1 MTISKK
7 NQPSEESVGNVPYY
21 RTSSPLEIKNE
32 QTRLSIKHT
41 MPALHIQDPSR
52 TLGCPIVV
60 YDDKG
65 QPMSRKELE
74 LLVVKRRND
83 LDGDQLQFKIIKDRK
98 MEVSDLHPSTQA
110 LIKDFQEK
118 NHKHVARTDT
128 EYRLQ
133 HVLDKE
139 GIGAKLTPLT
149 DHGNS
154 HNREMLP
161 GSKITDCYGSK
172 GVVVRVVSDEDMPAA
187 QDITLPRGS
196 ILQSVADEI
205 ISIAI
210 DTYGKEQADI
220 MIDNKHAPLHDAIRY
235 ILNQVDDAGAMYIER
250 AIGEQY
256 GLNVLNKTKAAKA
269 KKMESIKAARSA
281 D

>member
-7 NQPSEESVGNVPYY
+7 NQPSEESVGHAPYY
-21 RTSSPLEIKNE
+21 RTSSPLDDRVQQAVYSTKHLLAAKEIKMKEMEIVPLNV
-32 QTRLSIKHT
+32 
-41 MPALHIQDPSR
+41 QDPA
-52 TLGCPIVV
+52 TAVGCPVV
-60 YDDKG
+60 
-65 QPMSRKELE
+65 
-74 LLVVKRRND
+74 
-83 LDGDQLQFKIIKDRK
+83 
-98 MEVSDLHPSTQA
+98 LHDESGLPVPA
-110 LIKDFQEK
+110 M
-118 NHKHVARTDT
+118 ADT

-139 GIGAKLTPLT
+139 GIGKRLVHTQ

-161 GSKITDCYGSK
+161 GSKITDCFGSK
-172 GVVVRVVSDEDMPAA
+172 GVVVKVVSDEDMPAA
-187 QDITLPRGS
+187 QDFTLPRGS

-210 DTYGKEQADI
+210 DTYGKEQADV
-220 MIDNKHAPLHDAIRY
+220 MIGNRHAPLDDAIRY

-256 GLNVLNKTKAAKA
+256 GLGVLNKTKAAKA
-269 KKMESIKAARSA
+269 KRLESIKAAKSA
-281 D
+281 N